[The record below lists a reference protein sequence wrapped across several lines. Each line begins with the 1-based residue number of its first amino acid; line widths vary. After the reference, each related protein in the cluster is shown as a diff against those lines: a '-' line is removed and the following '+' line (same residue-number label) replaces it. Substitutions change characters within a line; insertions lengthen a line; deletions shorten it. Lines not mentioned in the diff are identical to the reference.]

1 MTEQLFDDQRGEPNA
16 ALVRTAPPGGLPA
29 QPAAAW
35 AVPSYQMLADVFR
48 TLLSEHSLD
57 ALLEGIVSTLAEL
70 IPYDSLSVYR
80 ADESQRLLIPIV
92 ARDKWADEILND
104 PGVFGE
110 GVTGWAA
117 EHREAVLSNEV
128 HLDPRA
134 EQIPGTPEEPEA
146 LMSIPLIARDSI
158 KGVLNVYRLGDGVSF
173 SAEEFEMAKHFADAA
188 ALALDNADIR
198 RALELQA
205 QTDALTGLFN
215 HRFFHERLRSE
226 LTRASRTRDSVALI
240 VFDLDDFKRV
250 NDIHGHATGDQV
262 LVALAEIV
270 RSTVR
275 ASDIVSRIGGE
286 EFAVIMP
293 SCGAGDAHGLAT
305 RLNDRLAVAS
315 FDPADRL
322 TVSAGIAE
330 GPAHAMNSRELFAC
344 AEAAMMTAKASGK
357 NRIVLFE
364 DASERPQMEGVTGR
378 DVRSLAH
385 MKMLQNLAGKLN
397 RLNDV
402 REIAN
407 VVAHEL
413 RTLIDYHNC
422 RVYMRR
428 DDALVPIAF
437 VGHQTGEYGPLEV
450 EICPVGEGFTG
461 RVAETG
467 EPLLLANALD
477 CDFAVDVEGTD
488 EIDESILAVPLK
500 YGARVIGAIVVSKL
514 GIGQFDEDDLRLLEV
529 LAGNASVAL
538 ENARLYEAQRQEA
551 RHAKALLEF
560 ADAATKAH
568 SYHAI
573 GDETVRM
580 AAKILEVG
588 QAALWLQNEYSG
600 DYRCVSHTGFVGDP
614 EAEPLARARWSESVG
629 HRFLG
634 GRREPFV
641 LTAAETEQLIPV
653 PDGVRLRDIAIAPVS
668 AGNGTNG
675 WICVGHPDRVSD
687 HFTEER
693 MLLLA
698 GLSSHASVA
707 LQKALLYK
715 EQKESAEIASRL
727 LDFSRELAA
736 AEELEDVLE
745 RTVELSARIL
755 GSPKTQIWLQDPRS
769 GEMKAEA
776 AWGLN
781 GRERQ
786 KVFAARLDRDMVSK
800 FLAVPSPFVLAAE
813 AYEAIPATRE
823 LSFGVSSAVAAMK
836 LEGGRMGCLVAH
848 APATGD
854 YNFSERKLRLLEG
867 LGNQAR
873 LAINNAFSFDSLEQT
888 FLDTVEALANALEA
902 KDEYTST
909 HARWITDAALEVG
922 RELGMGHRDLKR
934 LELGALFHDI
944 GKIGIPSDIL
954 LKPGPLDDHEWEIVR
969 MHPELGERI
978 LSPIMRLSDVRP
990 IVRAC
995 HEHFDGT
1002 GYPDGKRATEIP
1014 MEARIILVVDAF
1026 HAMTTDRPYRKRL
1039 PIGEAC
1045 RRLADA
1051 AGIQFDPDVV
1061 RVFMGLIECRPELAE
1076 TA

>member
-1 MTEQLFDDQRGEPNA
+1 MTEQMFDERTGGRDA
-16 ALVRTAPPGGLPA
+16 SLVD
-29 QPAAAW
+29 
-35 AVPSYQMLADVFR
+35 SYRLLADVFR
-48 TLLSEHSLD
+48 NLLAEHSLD
-57 ALLEGIVSTLAEL
+57 ALLDRIVTTLAQL

-110 GVTGWAA
+110 GITGWAA
-117 EHREAVLSNEV
+117 EQREAILSNEV

-134 EQIPGTPEEPEA
+134 QQIPGTPEEPEA
-146 LMSIPLIARDSI
+146 LMSIPLVARDSI
-158 KGVLNVYRLGDGVSF
+158 KGVLNVYRLGEGVSF
-173 SAEEFEMAKHFADAA
+173 SADEFEIAKLFADAA
-188 ALALDNADIR
+188 ALALDNAEIR
-198 RALELQA
+198 HALEHQA

-215 HRFFHERLRSE
+215 HRYFHERLRSE
-226 LTRASRTRDSVALI
+226 LTRASRTRDSVGLI

-275 ASDIVSRIGGE
+275 ASDIVCRIGGE

-293 SCGAGDAHGLAT
+293 SCDAGDAHGLAS
-305 RLNDRLAVAS
+305 RINDRLAVAN

-322 TVSAGIAE
+322 TVSVGIAE
-330 GPAHAMNSRELFAC
+330 GPAQAMNPRELFAC

-357 NRIVLFE
+357 DRIVLFE
-364 DASERPQMEGVTGR
+364 DITERPQMDGVTGR

-422 RVYMRR
+422 RVYMRQ
-428 DDALVPIAF
+428 DDLLRPIAF
-437 VGHQTGEYGPLEV
+437 VGDMTGEYDPLKVEV
-450 EICPVGEGFTG
+450 CPIGEGFTG
-461 RVAETG
+461 LVAESG
-467 EPLLLANALD
+467 ESLLLENALD

-500 YGARVIGAIVVSKL
+500 YGVRVIGVIVVSKL
-514 GIGQFDEDDLRLLEV
+514 GVGQFDEDDLRLLEI

-538 ENARLYEAQRQEA
+538 ENARLYEAQRREA

-580 AAKILEVG
+580 AAKLLEVPR
-588 QAALWLQNEYSG
+588 AALWLQDERSG
-600 DYRCVSHTGFVGDP
+600 EYRCVSHTGYVGDP
-614 EAEPLARARWSESVG
+614 ESEPMARARWTEGVG
-629 HRFLG
+629 DGFLG
-634 GRREPFV
+634 GHKEPY
-641 LTAAETEQLIPV
+641 LLSAAEAAALFPV
-653 PDGVRLRDIAIAPVS
+653 PEGVRLRDLAVAPVD
-668 AGNGTNG
+668 AGNGLKG
-675 WICVGHPDRVSD
+675 WICVRHPDNKSG
-687 HFTEER
+687 HFTDER

-698 GLSSHASVA
+698 GLSSHASMA

-727 LDFSRELAA
+727 LEFSRELAA
-736 AEELEDVLE
+736 AEQPQQVLE
-745 RTVELSARIL
+745 KTVELSARIL
-755 GSPKTQIWLQDPRS
+755 GSPRTQIWLQGKS

-781 GRERQ
+781 GRDRQ
-786 KVFAARLDRDMVSK
+786 KVFGARLSK
-800 FLAVPSPFVLAAE
+800 ELASKLLSVPSPFVLTPENRAEIAE
-813 AYEAIPATRE
+813 ATQLKLGADVAV
-823 LSFGVSSAVAAMK
+823 VSMK
-836 LEGGRMGCLVAH
+836 FEGGRMGCLVAS

-854 YNFSERKLRLLEG
+854 YTFSERKMRLLEG

-909 HARWITDAALEVG
+909 HARWITDTALEVG
-922 RELGMGHRDLKR
+922 RELGMGHKDLKR

-954 LKPGPLDDHEWEIVR
+954 LKPGPLDDHEWEIIR

-978 LSPIMRLSDVRP
+978 LSPITRLSDVRP

-995 HEHFDGT
+995 HEHFDGS
-1002 GYPDGKRATEIP
+1002 GYPDGKSATDIP
-1014 MEARIILVVDAF
+1014 LESRVILVVDAF

-1039 PIGEAC
+1039 PLGEAC
-1045 RRLADA
+1045 RRLAHA
-1051 AGIQFDPDVV
+1051 AGVQFDPEVV
-1061 RVFMGLIECRPELAE
+1061 RTFLRLIEDRPELAE